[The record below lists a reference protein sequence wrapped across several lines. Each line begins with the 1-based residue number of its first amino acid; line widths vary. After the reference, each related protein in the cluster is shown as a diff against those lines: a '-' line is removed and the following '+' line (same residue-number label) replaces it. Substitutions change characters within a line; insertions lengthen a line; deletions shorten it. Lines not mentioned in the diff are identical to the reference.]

1 MSEISKAV
9 GQWIVD
15 NVGWTVV
22 IALFLLSCF
31 FKLVKVEIDPLG
43 AIIGWIG
50 KALTKDVRKD
60 VSDLKTDTEIKINA
74 LKDDIDSFKQ
84 ETTQSINSMLQG
96 SNDHCHVIE
105 LRMDAM
111 EKSNDMQT
119 VRQIRAHVLEFA
131 GSCMRGNLHTQ
142 KDFDNIFDENKEYH
156 ELIAKYGIVNDRYK
170 EDYDFI
176 VKTYHRC
183 LEENGFLKE
192 SDARLS
198 NVG

>member
-9 GQWIVD
+9 GQWVVD
-15 NVGWTVV
+15 NVGWTVI

-31 FKLVKVEIDPLG
+31 FKLVKIEIDPLG

-60 VSDLKTDTEIKINA
+60 ISDLKTDTESKINI
-74 LKDDIDSFKQ
+74 LKADIDSFKQ
-84 ETTQSINSMLQG
+84 ETTQSINSMMQE
-96 SNDHCHVIE
+96 SNGHCHLIE

-111 EKSNDMQT
+111 EKSNDLQT

-131 GSCMRGNLHTQ
+131 NSCMRGNPHTQ

-156 ELIAKYGIVNDRYK
+156 ELIAKYDITNDRYK

-192 SDARLS
+192 SDVIVR

>member
-9 GQWIVD
+9 GQWIVE

-31 FKLVKVEIDPLG
+31 FKLVKIEIDPLG
-43 AIIGWIG
+43 AIISWIG

-60 VSDLKTDTEIKINA
+60 VSDLKQDVSDLKTDTETKINT
-74 LKDDIDSFKQ
+74 LKDDIDLFKK
-84 ETTQSINSMLQG
+84 ESTK
-96 SNDHCHVIE
+96 
-105 LRMDAM
+105 RMDAM

-119 VRQIRAHVLEFA
+119 VRQIRAHVLTFA

-142 KDFDNIFDENKEYH
+142 QDFDNIFDENKEYH
-156 ELIAKYGIVNDRYK
+156 ELIAKYGIINDRYK

-192 SDARLS
+192 NDARLS